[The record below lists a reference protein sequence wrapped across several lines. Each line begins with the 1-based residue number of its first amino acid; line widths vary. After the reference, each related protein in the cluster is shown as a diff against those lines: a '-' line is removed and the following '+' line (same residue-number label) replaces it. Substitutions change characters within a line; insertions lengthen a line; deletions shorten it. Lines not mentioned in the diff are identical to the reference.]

1 MAESNKLMVDERDR
15 RHRRWKQ
22 WLVWCWPMLRVLL
35 QTGAAGA
42 MLSQHEG
49 LALMIGGGAVFLEMG
64 PKHLNRGRGGAG
76 FYESV
81 PGPGGVG
88 GVSRRGQRS
97 PKFSRGGGKR

>member
-15 RHRRWKQ
+15 RHRHWKL

-49 LALMIGGGAVFLEMG
+49 LALMIGGMAMLLEMVQDHYTG
-64 PKHLNRGRGGAG
+64 GRGGACRH
-76 FYESV
+76 ESV
-81 PGPGGVG
+81 RAAGGVG
-88 GVSRRGQRS
+88 SACRAQVTQDFCR
-97 PKFSRGGGKR
+97 

>member
-15 RHRRWKQ
+15 RHRPWKR

-49 LALMIGGGAVFLEMG
+49 LALMIGGVAMVLEKV
-64 PKHLNRGRGGAG
+64 PNHLTR
-76 FYESV
+76 
-81 PGPGGVG
+81 
-88 GVSRRGQRS
+88 RRGARVGTRLS
-97 PKFSRGGGKR
+97 PARAGSAEPVEGQVTKNVF